1 METMNS
7 NRKKKQ
13 TEKSRNQPHAFETQ
27 WAQRQTMGQIPGFE
41 PEEAVYQLKA
51 LE

>member
-1 METMNS
+1 MTMGTMNS

-27 WAQRQTMGQIPGFE
+27 QWAQRQTMGADPW
-41 PEEAVYQLKA
+41 V
-51 LE
+51 

>member
-1 METMNS
+1 MPS
-7 NRKKKQ
+7 KLSSGLSDR
-13 TEKSRNQPHAFETQ
+13 Q
-27 WAQRQTMGQIPGFE
+27 WGQIPGFE